1 MIINNRRFQVMHSGP
16 IAGRGGGV
24 IKVEEAVGEVVE
36 RASVHLLRID
46 RSVMM
51 MVVVVAL

>member
-1 MIINNRRFQVMHSGP
+1 MHLGP
-16 IAGRGGGV
+16 TADRGGGA
-24 IKVEEAVGEVVE
+24 IEGRKSWGVVE

-51 MVVVVAL
+51 MAVVVVL